1 MQTITIPIKRI
12 HDDAVVPTFATE
24 LAAGF
29 DLYAVEDVL
38 VRPNCTACVPLGFAV
53 AIPEGYE
60 MQIRPRSGVSLKT
73 PLRVANSPATID
85 ADYRGEVKV
94 LLENV
99 SQEFAQMHPQV
110 REIHND
116 FVTYLDGTTD
126 RWYGGEC
133 RRHMYGTYVIRKG
146 DRIAQGVI
154 AEVPRVRFELVDTLD
169 ETARGEGGF
178 GHTGTN

>member
-1 MQTITIPIKRI
+1 MQTITIPFKRI
-12 HDDAVVPTFATE
+12 HDDAVIPTFGTA

-29 DLYAVEDVL
+29 DLYAVEDVIIS
-38 VRPNCTACVPLGFAV
+38 PNETALVPLGFAV

-60 MQIRPRSGVSLKT
+60 MQIRPRSGVSFKT

-94 LLENV
+94 LLENTEPYTDCLCGGV
-99 SQEFAQMHPQV
+99 IWTIGSEVIA
-110 REIHND
+110 ND
-116 FVTYLDGTTD
+116 AYRKL
-126 RWYGGEC
+126 EE
-133 RRHMYGTYVIRKG
+133 GTYIIRKG

-154 AEVPRVRFELVDTLD
+154 AEVPRVRFELVDELD
-169 ETARGEGGF
+169 ETARGAGGF